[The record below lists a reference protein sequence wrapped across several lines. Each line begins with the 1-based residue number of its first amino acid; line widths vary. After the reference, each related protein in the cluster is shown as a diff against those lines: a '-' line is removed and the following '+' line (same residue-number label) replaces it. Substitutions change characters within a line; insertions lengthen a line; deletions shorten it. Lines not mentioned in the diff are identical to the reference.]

1 MDAAHTEWEQFF
13 NFMRFIISIS
23 RSWLF
28 LQLELYKNSP
38 FFRISVHKP
47 IEIAKMLNAYTQPS
61 QLVADSKVKP
71 ADGTAQPQHR
81 GLLQI
86 VPRDYLPLASRRVTT
101 VCGVQCVRAEH
112 SLDPGPRALPTYI
125 PTTVGSR
132 SLAVRYGIWR
142 QQNDN
147 VQYARDLSRSSR
159 FQLHTYT
166 RPPVLI
172 FCLTAVHRQFVVYIF
187 VSSARW

>member
-1 MDAAHTEWEQFF
+1 M
-13 NFMRFIISIS
+13 IIPSI
-23 RSWLF
+23 RVAQKLT
-28 LQLELYKNSP
+28 

-86 VPRDYLPLASRRVTT
+86 APRDYSPLASRRVTT

-125 PTTVGSR
+125 PTTACSNKQQQVWQYGMAFDDSKTITYSARAIWVVRVGSSQPATHIHTPARFNFLSNCR
-132 SLAVRYGIWR
+132 SSSNRCLHFR
-142 QQNDN
+142 QQ
-147 VQYARDLSRSSR
+147 R
-159 FQLHTYT
+159 
-166 RPPVLI
+166 
-172 FCLTAVHRQFVVYIF
+172 
-187 VSSARW
+187 